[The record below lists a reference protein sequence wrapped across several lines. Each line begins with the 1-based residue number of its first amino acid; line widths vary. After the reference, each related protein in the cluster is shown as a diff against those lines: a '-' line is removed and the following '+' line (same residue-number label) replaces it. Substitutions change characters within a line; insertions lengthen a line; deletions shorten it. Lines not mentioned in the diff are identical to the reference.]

1 MSESWGRANESL
13 IRVFLMYCQKLLDS
27 YDEIRHL
34 QAKISTF
41 GLSSPRIKS
50 LEEAKYQSSARS
62 QSETEL
68 LQLIEKRDALRNE
81 YQYMDWFCYQI
92 QLGLMKLDPE
102 DLELLY
108 LRFERGYTL
117 REIAIFD
124 YSNKN
129 SVMNKLD
136 TIYSKLDKQF
146 N

>member
-34 QAKISTF
+34 QAKISTY

-92 QLGLMKLDPE
+92 QLGLMKLSPE

-117 REIAIFD
+117 RQLGD
-124 YSNKN
+124 MLCSNKD
-129 SVMNKLD
+129 SVQQQLSE
-136 TIYSKLDKQF
+136 ILERL
-146 N
+146 